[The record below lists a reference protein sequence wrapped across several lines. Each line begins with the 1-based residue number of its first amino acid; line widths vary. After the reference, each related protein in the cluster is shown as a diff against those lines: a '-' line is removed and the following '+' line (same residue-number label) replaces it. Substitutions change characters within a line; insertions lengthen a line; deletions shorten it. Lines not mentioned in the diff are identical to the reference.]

1 MTNSIQKRI
10 SNFAGWGAEDSVYLA
25 KDRKGRLVSAV
36 GDETDDSSN
45 NTAHDKED
53 DIKHAAKLGPLLSTS
68 IAGNDLLSSCL
79 YTAGICAGYAGKAAP
94 LSLLLVSFMLYFF
107 RFVYAE
113 VVTAIP
119 INGGSYTALSN
130 TTSKRLASIAACLS
144 VISYIATA
152 VVSAESAVLYIALLF
167 PNSGIADP
175 QTNACGYLC
184 QGSTIAVL
192 GVFAA
197 LNLLGISESANVA
210 AVMFVVH
217 VIALT
222 ILVVWSLV
230 WGILDGFTLFRQN
243 LNTDYPSGAS
253 FPVALYFGYA
263 SALLGI
269 TGFETAANYVEE
281 MKDSKTYVT
290 TLRNMWVSVAFFNPV
305 IGILAMT
312 VLPMDKIYTYTS
324 NLLGPMADVVGGQ
337 YLEAFICIDGAIVLA
352 GSVLTAYVGIGGLI
366 QRMAQDRCLPSF
378 ILAKNSWRGTNHWI
392 ILGFFGVASSLVIA
406 LDGDVDMLGSVYN
419 IAFLSVMTAFAMS
432 CVVLK
437 WKRPQLPRMVVA
449 SGPVVALALVF
460 VIAGLIGNIIRDP
473 TVLAWFLLYFG
484 VVAFIVLIMFSR
496 TTILK
501 ACLTL
506 AQSLLAT
513 GKDLEKIKVGRK
525 RILDSHEYLENQLA
539 DTTRPREGI
548 VVAVDLHSDS
558 PISLDQ
564 EISRAMRVTFDEE
577 VDYDDDDD
585 TNDVDDY
592 EEDFDAEIQSS
603 TSSVFEET
611 ETIVKSS
618 RSRNPPNSPS
628 LLQDRVSVVKK
639 QSSWRDAVSY
649 KISTWLHDINSQP
662 CVYFAKAPDF
672 ETLNKAVLYVRTN
685 EQTSRLIVVHVVDD
699 SDAVHSAKLKWS
711 AATGSASPKSP
722 DFRSL
727 AAILE
732 ETLPQPSPD
741 IALLREQ
748 VRILDAVY
756 PKLRLD
762 FLLVRGTTFGPA
774 VCKWLGNKLKIG
786 NNMMFMSSPDFKTD
800 HRFAALGGVRVITRA
815 SGRRVRKEGAKRTV
829 EILTSAGKA
838 LKRQ

>member
-1 MTNSIQKRI
+1 MSLRNRQKL
-10 SNFAGWGAEDSVYLA
+10 SGFAGWGAEESVYLA
-25 KDRKGRLVSAV
+25 KDRKGRLVSAA
-36 GDETDDSSN
+36 GDDSDSGN
-45 NTAHDKED
+45 GDKNASHAED
-53 DIKHAAKLGPLLSTS
+53 GDDEVKHAAKLGPLLSTS

-130 TTSKRLASIAACLS
+130 TTSKRIASIAACLS

-152 VVSAESAVLYIALLF
+152 VVSAESAVLYVALLF

-184 QGSTIAVL
+184 QGSTIGVL
-192 GVFAA
+192 GAFAA

-243 LNTDYPSGAS
+243 LNTDYPSGAT

-305 IGILAMT
+305 IGVLAMT

-324 NLLGPMADVVGGQ
+324 NLLGPMADVVGGP

-378 ILAKNSWRGTNHWI
+378 ILAKNSLRGTNHWI
-392 ILGFFGVASSLVIA
+392 ILGFFAVAASLVIA

-449 SGPVVALALVF
+449 SGPVVALALIF
-460 VIAGLIGNIIRDP
+460 VVAGLIGNIIRDP

-484 VVAFIVLIMFSR
+484 VVALIVLIMFSR

-506 AQSLLAT
+506 AQSFLAT
-513 GKDLEKIKVGRK
+513 GKDLELLEIGKR
-525 RILDSHEYLENQLA
+525 RILESHEYLENQLS
-539 DTTRPREGI
+539 DPTRPREGH
-548 VVAVDLHSDS
+548 VVAVDLDNNTSTT
-558 PISLDQ
+558 LD
-564 EISRAMRVTFDEE
+564 EESRAMRVTFNTIVEDEE
-577 VDYDDDDD
+577 DE
-585 TNDVDDY
+585 VDDY
-592 EEDFDAEIQSS
+592 EEDFDSEVQTGSS
-603 TSSVFEET
+603 RVFEER
-611 ETIVKSS
+611 EAQAASS

-628 LLQDRVSVVKK
+628 LLQDRVTAPARRTWRESV
-639 QSSWRDAVSY
+639 SDR
-649 KISTWLHDINSQP
+649 ISTWLHDVNSQP
-662 CVYFAKAPDF
+662 CVYFSKAPDF

-685 EQTSRLIVVHVVDD
+685 EQTSRLIVVHVTND
-699 SDAVHSAKLKWS
+699 SEAVLEAKKQWS
-711 AATGSASPKSP
+711 SSISASPKTP

-727 AAILE
+727 AAVLE
-732 ETLPQPSPD
+732 ETLPPLPAD
-741 IALLREQ
+741 IVLLREQ
-748 VRILDAVY
+748 VRVLDAVY
-756 PKLRLD
+756 PKLRID
-762 FLLVRGTTFGPA
+762 FLVVRGTVFGPA
-774 VCKWLGNKLKIG
+774 VCKWLGRKLKIG

-815 SGRRVRKEGAKRTV
+815 SGRRVRKEGARRTV
-829 EILTSAGKA
+829 EVLTFAGKS
-838 LKRQ
+838 LSH

>member
-1 MTNSIQKRI
+1 MSRKQAGG
-10 SNFAGWGAEDSVYLA
+10 FVGWGAEDSVFLA
-25 KDRKGRLVSAV
+25 KDRKGRLVSAA
-36 GDETDDSSN
+36 GERDEDSN
-45 NTAHDKED
+45 NHKD
-53 DIKHAAKLGPLLSTS
+53 DEKDDAKHGAKLGPLLSTS

-152 VVSAESAVLYIALLF
+152 VVSAESAVLYVALLF

-184 QGSTIAVL
+184 QGSTIGVL

-210 AVMFVVH
+210 AIMFVVH

-230 WGILDGFTLFRQN
+230 WGILDGFSLFRQN

-305 IGILAMT
+305 IGVLAMT

-324 NLLGPMADVVGGQ
+324 NLLGPMADVVGGP

-378 ILAKNSWRGTNHWI
+378 ILAKNSLRGTNHWI

-506 AQSLLAT
+506 AQSFLAT
-513 GKDLEKIKVGRK
+513 GKDLEQIEIGRK
-525 RILDSHEYLENQLA
+525 RIMESHEYLESQLS
-539 DTTRPREGI
+539 DPSRPREGH
-548 VVAVDLHSDS
+548 VVAVDLHQDS
-558 PISLDQ
+558 PTAFDDT
-564 EISRAMRVTFDEE
+564 SRGMRVKFAGENDDEE
-577 VDYDDDDD
+577 DGGDF
-585 TNDVDDY
+585 DDY
-592 EEDFDAEIQSS
+592 EQDFDAEVQSGS
-603 TSSVFEET
+603 SSVFEER
-611 ETIVKSS
+611 EENVVSS

-628 LLQDRVSVVKK
+628 LLQDRVSSPVKRT
-639 QSSWRDAVSY
+639 WRESVSNR
-649 KISTWLHDINSQP
+649 ISKWLHDINSQP
-662 CVYFAKAPDF
+662 CVYFSKAPDF

-699 SDAVHSAKLKWS
+699 SEAVLSARNKWS
-711 AATGSASPKSP
+711 SSNAGAASPTTP

-732 ETLPQPSPD
+732 ETLPPLSEE
-741 IALLREQ
+741 IVLLREQ
-748 VRILDAVY
+748 VRVLDAVY
-756 PKLRLD
+756 PKLRID
-762 FLLVRGTTFGPA
+762 FLVVRGTVFGPA
-774 VCKWLGNKLKIG
+774 VCSWLGRKLKIG

-815 SGRRVRKEGAKRTV
+815 SGRRVRKEGARRTV
-829 EILTSAGKA
+829 EVLTSAGRA
-838 LKRQ
+838 LSHSH